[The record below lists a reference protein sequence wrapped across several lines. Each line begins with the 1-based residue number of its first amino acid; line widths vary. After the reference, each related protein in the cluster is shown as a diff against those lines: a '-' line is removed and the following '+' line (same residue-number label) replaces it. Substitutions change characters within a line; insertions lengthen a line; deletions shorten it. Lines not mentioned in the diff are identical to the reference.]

1 MNRQLFSLLIIT
13 IILLS
18 CTENQTKVYTKTSNN
33 SDSINSIK
41 PIVKINK
48 DTLIFGNL
56 AMNNLPTEIVFEGKI
71 ISSSTWKDKEGEHI
85 AFTTETGEY
94 ISKKFKHDEHNEGRD
109 AELFGYHYLK
119 KEKADN
125 FTLRW
130 KVYDYECDCPLD
142 LVVSFIKNTFQI
154 TDLDKDGIAET
165 WMMYKITCVSD
176 VSPIP
181 MKIIMYEGDSK
192 FLLKG
197 HNKVHVSE
205 KDSMGG
211 EYTFD
216 KNFKNG
222 PDVFLNFAKEL
233 WKKNILNKWGE

>member
-1 MNRQLFSLLIIT
+1 MNRQLFALLIIST
-13 IILLS
+13 IVFS
-18 CTENQTKVYTKTSNN
+18 CTENNNKVDLKTVNK
-33 SDSINSIK
+33 SDSITPIK
-41 PIVKINK
+41 PIVKIEK
-48 DTLIFGNL
+48 DTLIFGDL
-56 AMNNLPTEIVFEGKI
+56 AINNLPKEIVFKGKI
-71 ISSSTWKDKEGEHI
+71 ISSFTWKDKEGEHI

-94 ISKKFKHDEHNEGRD
+94 ISKKIKHEDYIGGRD
-109 AELFGYHYLK
+109 AEIFGYHYLK
-119 KEKADN
+119 KDKADN
-125 FTLRW
+125 FSLRW

-142 LVVSFIKNTFQI
+142 LVASFIKNTFQI
-154 TDLDKDGIAET
+154 TDLDNDGISET

-197 HNKVHVSE
+197 HNKVQASE
-205 KDSMGG
+205 TDFIGG

-222 PDVFLNFAKEL
+222 PEVFLNFAKEL